1 MQHSGAEEQA
11 QVPARRRRIVVGIAA
26 GACLLGL
33 AGTGGLILT
42 YGHDS
47 APSGAPADLSSP
59 TPPAPAPSF
68 PASPSPSESVLPQE
82 PSPTASAVE
91 DASPTGAPSS
101 PAPPAPTPPAAGRAT
116 AAQGRASAA
125 PTNSPAAAKPSP
137 RASAKAG
144 PDLPNGWTI
153 PPRPEPTLPP
163 RPADCPPGYLPP
175 TWDGSCHPLG
185 PVITPPPMTVPP
197 QPNVLPSTV
206 PR

>member
-137 RASAKAG
+137 RASAKAARICRTAGQFRPG
-144 PDLPNGWTI
+144 PSRRCRRG
-153 PPRPEPTLPP
+153 RPTA
-163 RPADCPPGYLPP
+163 RPDTSRRPGTDPA
-175 TWDGSCHPLG
+175 
-185 PVITPPPMTVPP
+185 TPSV
-197 QPNVLPSTV
+197 
-206 PR
+206 R